1 MKAIHKIYGML
12 AVLVFVLI
20 GLIIGSVMS
29 EKPTNHELQATED
42 VAQSYYPGIQI
53 ATEVEEK
60 THYHSAVHYP
70 VFKGDQLNETMT
82 AFVER
87 EKGRYLE
94 EVADNEALLAERGW
108 QASFYLT
115 FDIHPVEDKLYSIVF
130 STESYV
136 MGANGRQ
143 TSKVFMVD
151 LANDNFVTA
160 DDVIQVNEKTRDV
173 VYTILKNYFDTSTDY
188 KDMFF
193 DDLLQ
198 EWIESTDF
206 TNLYLSANAITFK
219 FNKYEVTAGA
229 AGSPEVAIPLKDVRT
244 LLTEEWLTRLK
255 IDDPTE
261 ENAETDD
268 APVGEKEEDDQQTSV
283 HNKKVAL
290 TFDDGPHPEN
300 TLKALQLLA
309 KYDMKA
315 TFFMLGSRIDFYP
328 DLVQEVFNQGHE
340 IGNHTWNHK
349 QLTKI
354 SDADIKEEIDSV
366 NQRLEGIIGESAT
379 VFRPP
384 YGATNNHVE
393 SFLTVPSVLWTIDTL
408 DWKTKDKEA
417 ILAEVKENLK
427 PGAIILM
434 HDIHATTIDALEL
447 VLPYLEE
454 QGYQSVE
461 VSKVL
466 EMKQGSL

>member
-1 MKAIHKIYGML
+1 
-12 AVLVFVLI
+12 
-20 GLIIGSVMS
+20 
-29 EKPTNHELQATED
+29 
-42 VAQSYYPGIQI
+42 
-53 ATEVEEK
+53 
-60 THYHSAVHYP
+60 
-70 VFKGDQLNETMT
+70 
-82 AFVER
+82 
-87 EKGRYLE
+87 
-94 EVADNEALLAERGW
+94 
-108 QASFYLT
+108 
-115 FDIHPVEDKLYSIVF
+115 
-130 STESYV
+130 
-136 MGANGRQ
+136 
-143 TSKVFMVD
+143 
-151 LANDNFVTA
+151 
-160 DDVIQVNEKTRDV
+160 
-173 VYTILKNYFDTSTDY
+173 
-188 KDMFF
+188 MFF
-193 DDLLQ
+193 DELLQ
-198 EWIESTDF
+198 DWIKSTNF
-206 TNLYLSANAITFK
+206 SELYLTEDTMTFK
-219 FNKYEVTAGA
+219 FDKYEVTAGA
-229 AGSPEVAIPLKDVRT
+229 AGSPEVAIPLKDVRP

-255 IDDPTE
+255 IDEPRE
-261 ENAETDD
+261 ENSETDD
-268 APVGEKEEDDQQTSV
+268 APAGEKEEDDQQTSV
-283 HNKKVAL
+283 DNKKVAL

-328 DLVQEVFNQGHE
+328 DLVQEVFDQGHE

-349 QLTKI
+349 QLTKV
-354 SDADIKEEIDSV
+354 SDKDIKEEIDSV

-408 DWKTKDKEA
+408 DWKTKNPEA
-417 ILAEVKENLK
+417 ILAEIKENLK

-454 QGYQSVE
+454 QGYTSVE

>member
-1 MKAIHKIYGML
+1 MKAIHKIYGVL
-12 AVLVFVLI
+12 ALLIFVLV
-20 GLIIGSVMS
+20 GLIIGSLMS
-29 EKPTNHELQATED
+29 GKSTNHELQATED
-42 VAQSYYPGIQI
+42 VAQSHYPGIQI

-60 THYHSAVHYP
+60 AHYHSAVHYP
-70 VFKGDQLNETMT
+70 VFKDDKLNKTIT
-82 AFVER
+82 AFVEE
-87 EKGRYLE
+87 EKAHYLK
-94 EVADNEALLAERGW
+94 EVADNEVLLTERGW

-115 FDIHPVEDKLYSIVF
+115 FDIHPVEDELYSIVF

-151 LANDNFVTA
+151 LGSENFVTA
-160 DDVIQVNEKTRDV
+160 DDIIRVNEETRDV
-173 VYTILKNYFDTSTDY
+173 LYTTLKNYFDTSTDY
-188 KDMFF
+188 QDMFF

-206 TNLYLSANAITFK
+206 SNLYLSRDAITFK
-219 FNKYEVTAGA
+219 FDKYEVTAGA
-229 AGSPEVAIPLKDVRT
+229 AGSPEVAIPLNDAGPFLK
-244 LLTEEWLTRLK
+244 EEWLKKLK
-255 IDDPTE
+255 VDEPTE
-261 ENAETDD
+261 KNLETDNVS
-268 APVGEKEEDDQQTSV
+268 AGEKEEDDQLISIDK
-283 HNKKVAL
+283 KKVAL
-290 TFDDGPHPEN
+290 TFDDGPHSEN

-309 KYDMKA
+309 EYDMKA

-328 DLVQEVFNQGHE
+328 DLVKEVFNQGHE

-354 SDADIKEEIDSV
+354 SDAAIKEEINSV
-366 NQRLEGIIGESAT
+366 NQKLKDIIGESAT

-384 YGATNNHVE
+384 YGATNDHVE

-408 DWKTKDKEA
+408 DWKTKNPDA

-454 QGYQSVE
+454 QGYTSVE

-466 EMKQGSL
+466 E